1 LGIKAFSFSNMW
13 VAMTER
19 PKRDALKGSLQ
30 QLPFPKILNILF
42 QSSKTG
48 ILALTRGP
56 KKIHIHFDQGKIA
69 AVTSTH
75 FPGFSLGEYL
85 VQQKQVS
92 QEIADISFKN
102 TRAGDSR
109 QGFYLVDK
117 GYLTPHSLFDALNSH
132 ITLKLFKVF
141 EWPEGDFFFKDG
153 EIVEEADRILQ
164 IDVANLVYIGVRD
177 HASLQK
183 LPAEFRG
190 RKETPLHK
198 RSDCPY
204 REEDLAFGPTG
215 TRVFSLVNGVRTLRQ
230 IVALTKLKK
239 SVAYK
244 TIYGMFLLG
253 FIGFPESVQ
262 KRGEKSVSQKTK
274 LEQDREAKAAEKK
287 DGYEIS
293 IGDDIIAQALKS
305 VDDVKKRVASEK
317 TGETI
322 TSQEPSAAMSAGS
335 EPVVRPIA
343 SSVMGEGASASALPQ
358 APEALT
364 IEPAPES
371 PKEKPDVLDEM
382 SMPDSFEMENQTLSL
397 SDEKQS
403 KKGSGDEMAVPD
415 EAEFEFEEF
424 GADDG
429 AQAEPDSESSGVAD
443 EEALQELDDLGLEVS
458 EDSLWGEDATEE
470 ESESKADLS
479 VEGFGDE
486 KSETSA
492 GDDPS
497 GAADSA
503 ADSSLAFVQAAER
516 LIDKGNFAEA
526 KTPLDAA
533 IAADPEC
540 AEAYVYQGWCVFN
553 LMGTP
558 GADEAE
564 KLIKT
569 GMNFNQKLYQ
579 AYLFLGKINAAQ
591 NQMDFAE
598 LYFIKSL
605 ELNVN
610 CNEARDEIR
619 KIHKA

>member
-1 LGIKAFSFSNMW
+1 MW

-56 KKIHIHFDQGKIA
+56 KKIHIHFNQGKIA

-75 FPGFSLGEYL
+75 FPGYSLGEYL

-109 QGFYLVDK
+109 QGSYLVEK
-117 GYLTPHSLFDALNSH
+117 GYLTPHSLFEALNSH

-177 HASLQK
+177 YASLQK

-215 TRVFSLVNGVRTLRQ
+215 TRIYSLVNGVRTLRQ

-262 KRGEKSVSQKTK
+262 KSGEKSVSQKTK
-274 LEQDREAKAAEKK
+274 LERDREAKAAVKK

-305 VDDVKKRVASEK
+305 VDEVKKRVASEK
-317 TGETI
+317 SGESITI
-322 TSQEPSAAMSAGS
+322 EEPSAAMRTES
-335 EPVVRPIA
+335 EPLVRPIA
-343 SSVMGEGASASALPQ
+343 SSVKEEASASALPQ
-358 APEALT
+358 ASEALT
-364 IEPAPES
+364 SEPAAPES
-371 PKEKPDVLDEM
+371 PKEKPDLLGQM
-382 SMPDSFEMENQTLSL
+382 SIPDAFEMEDQTLSL

-403 KKGSGDEMAVPD
+403 EKGSGDEMAVPD

-424 GADDG
+424 DADDG
-429 AQAEPDSESSGVAD
+429 AQAELDSETSGTAD

-458 EDSLWGEDATEE
+458 EDSLWGEDAPE

-479 VEGFGDE
+479 MEDFGDE
-486 KSETSA
+486 KSETST
-492 GDDPS
+492 GDIPS
-497 GAADSA
+497 GAVGAAGDSA
-503 ADSSLAFVQAAER
+503 LAFVQAAER

-526 KTPLDAA
+526 KTQLEAA

-553 LMGTP
+553 LMGASSA
-558 GADEAE
+558 GEAE

-591 NQMDFAE
+591 NQVDFAE

-610 CNEARDEIR
+610 CDEARDEIR